1 MNAKEYLS
9 QTAVINHKIDSKL
22 EQAGSL
28 RTLAMKVTTTF
39 GEDKVKTTKKQ
50 SPMEEIMVKLI
61 DLEQEVNDDIDV
73 LIKTKEEL
81 LEVINQVSDINHQ
94 VILEKRYI
102 AGKTWEDI
110 AKETG
115 YDRSTVYRNHGKAL
129 KEVEEIINNATVC
142 D

>member
-61 DLEQEVNDDIDV
+61 DLEQEVNDDIDA

>member
-28 RTLAMKVTTTF
+28 RTLAMKVTTPF

-61 DLEQEVNDDIDV
+61 DLEQEVNDDIDA